1 MPRVPLE
8 ARGGDAHAP
17 CLRTRFVL
25 CCGFSFLRSPEAE
38 TIWLIFFSTFKMYSL
53 YVPSYGLKTVGV
65 TSPPGVGRVKA

>member
-1 MPRVPLE
+1 MPGVPLE

-17 CLRTRFVL
+17 CLMTRLVL

-38 TIWLIFFSTFKMYSL
+38 TIWVFFFFFSTFKVYSL

-65 TSPPGVGRVKA
+65 TSPPRGG